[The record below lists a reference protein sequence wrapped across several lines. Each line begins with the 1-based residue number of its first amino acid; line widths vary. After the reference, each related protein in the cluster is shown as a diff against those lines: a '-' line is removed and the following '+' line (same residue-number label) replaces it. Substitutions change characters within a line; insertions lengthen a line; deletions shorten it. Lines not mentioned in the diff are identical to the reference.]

1 MHIHS
6 TVRPKILFCLAAFL
20 SLSVT
25 ASAHAILVK
34 STPTANETVTGPAV
48 ALTLTFN
55 SKVDQARSILII
67 EKSDHS
73 TSRVP
78 ISVDRTSPEKLTG
91 TLRSLSAGAY
101 KLRWQVLAV
110 DGHITRGQFAF
121 QVR

>member
-6 TVRPKILFCLAAFL
+6 TVRPRILLYVAAIF

-25 ASAHAILVK
+25 ALAHAILVK
-34 STPTANETVTGPAV
+34 STPTANETVAGPAV

-55 SKVDQARSILII
+55 SKVDQARSILIV
-67 EKSDHS
+67 EGSDHS
-73 TSRVP
+73 SSRVP

-91 TLRSLSAGAY
+91 TLRSLRAGAY

-121 QVR
+121 QVK